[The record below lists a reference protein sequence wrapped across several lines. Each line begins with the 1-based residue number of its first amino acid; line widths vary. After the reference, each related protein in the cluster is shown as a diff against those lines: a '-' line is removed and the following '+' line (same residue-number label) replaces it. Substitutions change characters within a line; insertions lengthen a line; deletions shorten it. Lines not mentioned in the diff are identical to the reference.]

1 MFHVKQV
8 VSEVLFV
15 DGSSKSGVAWTL
27 LGTEITHPKYQV
39 KTIC

>member
-1 MFHVKQV
+1 MFHVKRT

-27 LGTEITHPKYQV
+27 LGTESMQTKS
-39 KTIC
+39 TR